1 MRIGKFNEGREYL
14 EQAFVLTSV
23 SRRSP
28 ASKFPSFAPL
38 KQSEV
43 KCVKKENDADLED
56 REWKAIISECM
67 LLGKEL
73 KLERELEMLDLKE
86 STSRNSS
93 VAEIHNLLESFVC
106 AADCAKNGTVLTQEH
121 VLNDVLRAFEELMT
135 FGRDQLDPDNIAE
148 ILNHAHTIA
157 AQEGLKRMSRI
168 MNRVAGVCVCVWCMR
183 ERRCVCVCVFACI
196 FASAQVHANK

>member
-1 MRIGKFNEGREYL
+1 MRMSKFNEGREYL

-28 ASKFPSFAPL
+28 ASKFPSFVPL

-73 KLERELEMLDLKE
+73 KLEPELDMLDLKE
-86 STSRNSS
+86 STWRNSS
-93 VAEIHNLLESFVC
+93 VDEIHNLLESFVC
-106 AADCAKNGTVLTQEH
+106 AADCAKNGTALALEH
-121 VLNDVLRAFEELMT
+121 VLDEVLRAFEKLMT
-135 FGRDQLDPDNIAE
+135 FGRDQIPPDNIAE
-148 ILNHAHTIA
+148 IVNHVHTIA
-157 AQEGLKRMSRI
+157 AQEGLKMMSRI
-168 MNRVAGVCVCVWCMR
+168 MNRVAGVCVCVWC
-183 ERRCVCVCVFACI
+183 V
-196 FASAQVHANK
+196 